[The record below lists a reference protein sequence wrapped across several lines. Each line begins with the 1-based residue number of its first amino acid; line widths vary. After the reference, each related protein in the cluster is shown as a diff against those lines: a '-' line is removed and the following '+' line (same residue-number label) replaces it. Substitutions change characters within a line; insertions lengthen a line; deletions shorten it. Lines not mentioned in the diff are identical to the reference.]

1 MGLDK
6 IIFEQTFVGL
16 PETVHTMSAPGETSP
31 PPPPFGQAAVSA
43 HSNLQAG
50 KVDGTVAEVD
60 WDDMDLDQDFI
71 SAACVEL
78 GFVDSDK
85 LSDTERRAKIREYHK
100 DTKRRNATYSEVV
113 KKHKKNKK

>member
-1 MGLDK
+1 M
-6 IIFEQTFVGL
+6 
-16 PETVHTMSAPGETSP
+16 
-31 PPPPFGQAAVSA
+31 
-43 HSNLQAG
+43 
-50 KVDGTVAEVD
+50 D